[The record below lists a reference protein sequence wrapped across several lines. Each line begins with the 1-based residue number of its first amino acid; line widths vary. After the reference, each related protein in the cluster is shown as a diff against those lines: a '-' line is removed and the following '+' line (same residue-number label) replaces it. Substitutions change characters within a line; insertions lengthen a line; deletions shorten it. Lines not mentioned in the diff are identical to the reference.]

1 MRVVFFGTPKFAQ
14 TLLDY
19 LLEKGVEIVAVI
31 SRPDKPRGR
40 SKKLISSPVKELA
53 LSKSL
58 PVYQPTK
65 ASDPEFADFLRSL
78 NADLFVVAA
87 YAEILRQNILD
98 IPKFGCINV
107 HASIL
112 PKFRGAAPIQR
123 AIMEGESVSGVTIMK
138 MALKMDAGDILAIAK
153 TPITPEMTAG
163 ELTDILADLGK
174 VALLDVIK
182 DLEEGRMEGKQQDPT
197 QATFAGKLTLED
209 GLINWAR
216 ACEVVHNHVRGVT
229 PKPGAWCWIT
239 VKGEKKRL
247 LIKKA
252 CPVEDVRGKPGEIV
266 SENSNELVVACAS
279 GGIRLLEV
287 QLEGKKRMAIK
298 AFLQGNSLQ
307 DLCFGLSN

>member
-1 MRVVFFGTPKFAQ
+1 MRIVFFGTPKFAQ
-14 TLLDY
+14 TILDY

-58 PVYQPTK
+58 PIYQPTK
-65 ASDPEFADFLRSL
+65 ASDPDFADFLRSL

-98 IPKFGCINV
+98 IPKLGCINV

-153 TPITPEMTAG
+153 TSITPEMTAG
-163 ELTDILADLGK
+163 ELTEILADLGK
-174 VALLDVIK
+174 VALMDVIK
-182 DLEEGRMEGKQQDPT
+182 DLEEGRMEGTQQDPT
-197 QATFAGKLTLED
+197 QVTFAGKLTLED

-247 LIKKA
+247 LIKRA
-252 CPVEDVRGKPGEIV
+252 CSAENVRGKPGEIV